1 MRSNA
6 AHRRR
11 KYPMFTLITT
21 ERLVIRRLE
30 AADLPALL
38 AYRSDV
44 ELARYQSWEALT
56 PEQGRALIAEMAVEE
71 PGAPGGGFQF
81 AVALRAGGGLI
92 GDVFFKL
99 LDHDE
104 RQGEIGYTL
113 ARAYHG
119 RGYATEAVRAVLG
132 YAFEALGLH
141 RVIAQVDCANTP
153 SVALLERLGM
163 RREGHFLQ
171 HYWQKGAWRDEYLYA
186 MLQADWFG
194 HRRGVVSAQPPS
206 RPDKE
211 EL

>member
-1 MRSNA
+1 
-6 AHRRR
+6 
-11 KYPMFTLITT
+11 MFTAITT
-21 ERLVIRRLE
+21 ERLIIRRLE

-38 AYRSDV
+38 AYRSDP

-56 PEQGRALIAEMAVEE
+56 PEQGRDLIAEMALEE
-71 PGAPGGGFQF
+71 PGRPGGGFQF

-104 RQGEIGYTL
+104 RQGELGYTL
-113 ARAYHG
+113 ARAHHG

-132 YAFEALGLH
+132 YAFETVGLH
-141 RVIAQVDCANTP
+141 RVIAQVDCANAP

-186 MLQADWFG
+186 MLQADWVG
-194 HRRGVVSAQPPS
+194 HHRGVMSAPPTP

-211 EL
+211 DL